1 MNRKRRQFFG
11 AQAGPD
17 FQGGGGGAFF
27 LAGGGE
33 VGLRAIEC
41 ERSGGCAGAGARGA
55 VVRPV
60 GQEDLAHGGGSCDAR
75 VLPGVAG
82 PRWGG
87 AGGGYRRWGGRGGS
101 GWISHGECTRDAPYL
116 QVAEAARR
124 LPRKASQGKALGAA
138 ERHRPVGG

>member
-41 ERSGGCAGAGARGA
+41 ERSGGCAGAGARGE

-60 GQEDLAHGGGSCDAR
+60 GQEDLAHRGGICNAR
-75 VLPGVAG
+75 VLPGVAC
-82 PRWGG
+82 PR
-87 AGGGYRRWGGRGGS
+87 GGGTGGGGRRWRWRWRS
-101 GWISHGECTRDAPYL
+101 DRISNGECPRDAPHVP
-116 QVAEAARR
+116 VAEASGH
-124 LPRKASQGKALGAA
+124 LPREASQGEALGAS
-138 ERHRPVGG
+138 ERHRPVSG